1 MAADQNA
8 AEVMP
13 QLQLDS
19 QLCFPLYAAS
29 RKVVNHYTPFLKP
42 FGITYTQYIVLL
54 ALWEVKTST
63 VGELC
68 DRLYL
73 DNGTVTPLLKKME
86 EEGLVTRT
94 RSKKDERVV
103 TVDVT
108 ENGRISAMFPSRS
121 ASASLWSRMKR
132 LPSISFSANCWRIWT
147 EQNRKTDKR
156 TGQTGLCAFS
166 VMVDSVFRSGRLP
179 IQPGCLLRRDRERS
193 RR

>member
-108 ENGRISAMFPSRS
+108 EKGWQLREDICNVPCQIGKCIP
-121 ASASLWSRMKR
+121 L
-132 LPSISFSANCWRIWT
+132 
-147 EQNRKTDKR
+147 EQNE
-156 TGQTGLCAFS
+156 AFT
-166 VMVDSVFRSGRLP
+166 LY
-179 IQPGCLLRRDRERS
+179 QLLRKLLENMD
-193 RR
+193 

>member
-1 MAADQNA
+1 MATDQNA
-8 AEVMP
+8 AEAMP

-29 RKVVNHYTPFLKP
+29 RKVVNRYTPFLKP

-108 ENGRISAMFPSRS
+108 EKGWQLREDICNVPFQIGKCIP
-121 ASASLWSRMKR
+121 L
-132 LPSISFSANCWRIWT
+132 
-147 EQNRKTDKR
+147 EQNE
-156 TGQTGLCAFS
+156 AFT
-166 VMVDSVFRSGRLP
+166 LY
-179 IQPGCLLRRDRERS
+179 QLLRKLLENMD
-193 RR
+193 